1 MAALTPIWATLE
13 QDRMK
18 RCGVQM
24 AEELRGHIVEAA
36 KEVV

>member
-1 MAALTPIWATLE
+1 MVALTLIGATLE

-18 RCGVQM
+18 RRGVQM
-24 AEELRGHIVEAA
+24 AEELRAHIVEAA